1 MTNQKVLKTSRYWMN
16 CIGLCVESNECNFG
30 SIKAPVWLVRF
41 IYSVPMS
48 TLIFLAFWHVIESSF
63 DLIVSSISIF
73 VIVGA
78 GQVQLIYLSLAAK
91 NSMFIE
97 MFERLQKLVDA
108 SECSK
113 PFIAFFGEKKI
124 FVKKI
129 LFRRKKYFSGKE

>member
-30 SIKAPVWLVRF
+30 LIKAPVWLVRF

-48 TLIFLAFWHVIESSF
+48 ILIFLAFWHVIESNF

-108 SECSK
+108 SECSEL
-113 PFIAFFGEKKI
+113 FIAFFGQKI
-124 FVKKI
+124 N
-129 LFRRKKYFSGKE
+129 FSGKKKFFGKK